1 MVKTIVS
8 GIFMSLLIFL
18 FSAATVRPVTIF
30 LVGDSTCA
38 NKTAKARP
46 ETGWGEKL
54 GDFFTD
60 KVRIAN
66 HAVNGRSTKSFRSEG
81 RWDEMAAQVRKGDFI
96 FIQFGHNDQ
105 KLEDPKRG
113 TTPDEYAENLRR
125 YVEEAWDLGANPVI
139 LTSVVRR
146 RFDSDGKLIPSLGE
160 YPAAARRVAKEMNV
174 PLIDMEQKTAR
185 LVQEYGEE
193 ESKKLYM
200 YVSREDYP
208 NLEKDKKDGTHTCE
222 LGAVKFAGLVAEGI
236 RELELRPLIL
246 YLK

>member
-1 MVKTIVS
+1 MIKNVFS
-8 GIFMSLLIFL
+8 GAVLFLSILL
-18 FSAATVRPVTIF
+18 FSAATTRPVTVF
-30 LVGDSTCA
+30 LIGDSTCA
-38 NKTAKARP
+38 NKTAEARP

-81 RWDEMAAQVRKGDFI
+81 RWDKVLSQVHKGDFI
-96 FIQFGHNDQ
+96 FIQFGHNDE

-113 TTPDEYAENLRR
+113 TTPDEYADNLRR
-125 YVEEAWDLGANPVI
+125 YVKEAQELGAHPVI
-139 LTSVVRR
+139 LTPVVRR
-146 RFDSDGKLIPSLGE
+146 RFGSDGKLTPSHGE
-160 YPAAARRVAKEMNV
+160 YPASARRVAEELNV
-174 PLIDMEQKTAR
+174 PMIDMEQKTAK

-193 ESKKLYM
+193 GSKKLYM

-208 NLEKDKKDGTHTCE
+208 NLKTDKKDGTHTCE